1 MLRGA
6 THVVKDECCRAWPT
20 SITAHADQAQAK
32 APSRNSKMGCCG
44 GKQERPEWKP
54 NPNADPKL
62 ATLSKKNF
70 GGGMK
75 SAATPIDLGPDTS
88 DIDTATNRAVKI
100 AKAS

>member
-1 MLRGA
+1 
-6 THVVKDECCRAWPT
+6 
-20 SITAHADQAQAK
+20 
-32 APSRNSKMGCCG
+32 MGCCG
-44 GKQERPEWKP
+44 GKEEERPEWKP

-70 GGGMK
+70 GGGMQ
-75 SAATPIDLGPDTS
+75 SAATPVDLGPDTS

>member
-1 MLRGA
+1 
-6 THVVKDECCRAWPT
+6 
-20 SITAHADQAQAK
+20 
-32 APSRNSKMGCCG
+32 MGCCG